1 MCAVRS
7 HALPFHPLGLMS
19 PMTQVIFVTSN
30 TLICIFVSCDDSV
43 INGNL
48 NTPIG
53 VLSSPKELKN
63 YLKMHF
69 QQKQ

>member
-7 HALPFHPLGLMS
+7 HALPFHPLGLMP
-19 PMTQVIFVTSN
+19 PMTKVTFDTTN
-30 TLICIFVSCDDSV
+30 TLICIFDSYDDSV

-53 VLSSPKELKN
+53 VLSSAKGLKSV
-63 YLKMHF
+63 LKI
-69 QQKQ
+69 

>member
-19 PMTQVIFVTSN
+19 PMTHVIFVTSN
-30 TLICIFVSCDDSV
+30 TLICIFDSCDDSV

-53 VLSSPKELKN
+53 VLSSPKGLKN
-63 YLKMHF
+63 HPRTYF
-69 QQKQ
+69 